1 VTKAETVAAVE
12 SEAATPAAPPL
23 RNRKTDQ
30 LMQGARKVFM
40 ERGFEGASVDEI
52 ARAAG
57 ASKATLYS
65 YFPDKRQLFIA
76 VVEAGCLR
84 QGGMAFGRLDP
95 DEPIEA
101 ALRRIAGE
109 FGSFVLSPG
118 ALEMFR
124 TCIAEAGRFPELGR
138 AFYEAGPGRAR
149 GQLVALLDDAVA
161 RGELAIED
169 TGLAADQFAA
179 LAKARVF
186 LATLLG
192 QPIAPDDPELAR
204 VADEAVATF
213 LARYAAKAPERPR
226 APASAAAGLSR
237 RKPGTTGTAIA

>member
-12 SEAATPAAPPL
+12 SEAAAPAAPPL

-65 YFPDKRQLFIA
+65 YFPDKRQLFTA
-76 VVEAGCLR
+76 VVQAGCLR
-84 QGGMAFGRLDP
+84 QGGGMALGRVDR

-149 GQLVALLDDAVA
+149 AQLVALLDDAVA

-192 QPIAPDDPELAR
+192 QSIAPDDPELAR

-213 LARYAAKAPERPR
+213 LARYAVK
-226 APASAAAGLSR
+226 PA
-237 RKPGTTGTAIA
+237 

>member
-1 VTKAETVAAVE
+1 MAVSDVETTMKPVAEAMAANGRTV
-12 SEAATPAAPPL
+12 

-30 LMQGARKVFM
+30 ILQGARRVFM
-40 ERGFEGASVDEI
+40 EHGFEGASVDEI

-65 YFPDKRQLFIA
+65 YFPDKRQLFTA

-84 QGGMAFGRLDP
+84 QGGGVALGRLDP

-109 FGSFVLSPG
+109 FGAFVLSPG

-138 AFYEAGPGRAR
+138 AFYEAGPERAR
-149 GQLVALLDDAVA
+149 SQLVALLDEAVA
-161 RGELAIED
+161 RGELAIAD

-192 QPIAPDDPELAR
+192 QPIDPDDPELAR

-213 LARYAAKAPERPR
+213 LARYGAR
-226 APASAAAGLSR
+226 
-237 RKPGTTGTAIA
+237 TA

>member
-1 VTKAETVAAVE
+1 MTKAKTVAAMA
-12 SEAATPAAPPL
+12 SEAAAPVAPPV

-57 ASKATLYS
+57 TSKATLYS
-65 YFPDKRQLFIA
+65 YFPDKRQLFTA
-76 VVEAGCLR
+76 VVQAGCLR
-84 QGGMAFGRLDP
+84 QGGGMALGRIDP

-109 FGSFVLSPG
+109 YGAFVLSPG
-118 ALEMFR
+118 AVEMFR

-138 AFYEAGPGRAR
+138 AFYEAGPARAR
-149 GQLVALLDDAVA
+149 AQLVALLDKAVA

-169 TGLAADQFAA
+169 AGLAAEQFAA

-213 LARYAAKAPERPR
+213 LARYAAK
-226 APASAAAGLSR
+226 G
-237 RKPGTTGTAIA
+237 

>member
-1 VTKAETVAAVE
+1 MSSEPVAVRSRKA
-12 SEAATPAAPPL
+12 
-23 RNRKTDQ
+23 DQ

-65 YFPDKRQLFIA
+65 YFPDKRQLFTA
-76 VVEAGCLR
+76 VVEAGCRR
-84 QGGMAFGRLDP
+84 QGGGMALSRLDP
-95 DEPIEA
+95 DEPIEV

-109 FGSFVLSPG
+109 FGAFVLSPG

-138 AFYEAGPGRAR
+138 AFYEAGPARAR
-149 GQLVALLDDAVA
+149 CQLVALLDEAVA
-161 RGELAIED
+161 RDELAIDD

-192 QPIAPDDPELAR
+192 KPIAADDPELAR
-204 VADEAVATF
+204 VADEAVRTF
-213 LARYAAKAPERPR
+213 LARYGAKQ
-226 APASAAAGLSR
+226 G
-237 RKPGTTGTAIA
+237 

>member
-1 VTKAETVAAVE
+1 MSNVETVAAASIE
-12 SEAATPAAPPL
+12 PAVPPVQPG
-23 RNRKTDQ
+23 RSRKTDQ

-76 VVEAGCLR
+76 VVQAGCLR
-84 QGGMAFGRLDP
+84 QGGGVALGRLEP

-109 FGSFVLSPG
+109 FGAFVLSPG

-149 GQLVALLDDAVA
+149 AQLVALLDDAVA

-192 QPIAPDDPELAR
+192 ETIEPDDPELAR

-213 LARYAAKAPERPR
+213 LARYGARPAPEV
-226 APASAAAGLSR
+226 
-237 RKPGTTGTAIA
+237 

>member
-1 VTKAETVAAVE
+1 MSKADTVAKAV
-12 SEAATPAAPPL
+12 APA
-23 RNRKTDQ
+23 RGRKTDQ
-30 LMQGARKVFM
+30 LMQGARRVFM

-57 ASKATLYS
+57 TSKATLYS
-65 YFPDKRQLFIA
+65 YFPDKRRLFTA

-84 QGGMAFGRLDP
+84 EGVALGRVDP
-95 DEPIEA
+95 TEPIEA

-109 FGSFVLSPG
+109 FGAFVLSPG

-138 AFYEAGPGRAR
+138 AFCEAGPARAR
-149 GQLVALLDDAVA
+149 AQLVALLDEAVA

-186 LATLLG
+186 LAALLG
-192 QPIAPDDPELAR
+192 EKPSPDDPELDR
-204 VADEAVATF
+204 IADEAVRTF
-213 LARYAAKAPERPR
+213 LARYAAKA
-226 APASAAAGLSR
+226 
-237 RKPGTTGTAIA
+237 

>member
-1 VTKAETVAAVE
+1 LNGVGTTATKAGSRTEGQ
-12 SEAATPAAPPL
+12 P
-23 RNRKTDQ
+23 RNRKTEQ

-65 YFPDKRQLFIA
+65 YFPDKRQLFTA
-76 VVEAGCLR
+76 VMQAGCRHQGVSLGR
-84 QGGMAFGRLDP
+84 QSP
-95 DEPIEA
+95 DEPIEV
-101 ALRRIAGE
+101 ALRRVAGE

-124 TCIAEAGRFPELGR
+124 TCIAEAGRFPELGQ

-149 GQLVALLDDAVA
+149 AQLVALLDEAVE

-192 QPIAPDDPELAR
+192 KTIDRDDPELVR

-213 LARYAAKAPERPR
+213 LARYAVK
-226 APASAAAGLSR
+226 G
-237 RKPGTTGTAIA
+237 

>member
-1 VTKAETVAAVE
+1 MRGEEGVTKVHLAPSAGAEAAVPG
-12 SEAATPAAPPL
+12 PA

-52 ARAAG
+52 ARVAG

-65 YFPDKRQLFIA
+65 YFPDKRQLFVA
-76 VVEAGCLR
+76 VVQAGCLR
-84 QGGMAFGRLDP
+84 QGGGVALDRLDP
-95 DEPIEA
+95 DEPIET

-109 FGSFVLSPG
+109 FGAFVLSPG

-138 AFYEAGPGRAR
+138 AFYEAGPARAR

-161 RGELAIED
+161 RGELEIED

-192 QPIAPDDPELAR
+192 ETIAADDPELDR

-213 LARYAAKAPERPR
+213 LARYAAK
-226 APASAAAGLSR
+226 S
-237 RKPGTTGTAIA
+237 

>member
-1 VTKAETVAAVE
+1 MSAAGTRVQAPDASSKAGTRDVRSRK
-12 SEAATPAAPPL
+12 SE
-23 RNRKTDQ
+23 Q

-65 YFPDKRQLFIA
+65 YFPDKRQLFTA

-84 QGGMAFGRLDP
+84 QGGGVALGRLDP
-95 DEPIEA
+95 EEPIET
-101 ALRRIAGE
+101 ALLRIAHE
-109 FGSFVLSPG
+109 FGAFVLSPG

-124 TCIAEAGRFPELGR
+124 TCIAEAGRFPELGQ

-149 GQLVALLDDAVA
+149 AQLVALLDDAVA
-161 RGELAIED
+161 REELVIDD

-192 QPIAPDDPELAR
+192 QKIEPDDPELAR
-204 VADEAVATF
+204 VAEAAVATF
-213 LARYAAKAPERPR
+213 LARYAAKA
-226 APASAAAGLSR
+226 G
-237 RKPGTTGTAIA
+237 

>member
-1 VTKAETVAAVE
+1 MTKAETVAAVE
-12 SEAATPAAPPL
+12 SEAAVPAAPPL

-76 VVEAGCLR
+76 VVQAGCLR
-84 QGGMAFGRLDP
+84 QGGMALGRLDP

-109 FGSFVLSPG
+109 FATFVLSPG

-179 LAKARVF
+179 LAKARRVPRDPPRP
-186 LATLLG
+186 ADR
-192 QPIAPDDPELAR
+192 ADDPELAR

-213 LARYAAKAPERPR
+213 LARYAAKAPARPR
-226 APASAAAGLSR
+226 APSSAAAGLSR
-237 RKPGTTGTAIA
+237 RKPGTAGTAIA

>member
-1 VTKAETVAAVE
+1 MSETETVAATSAAAAVE
-12 SEAATPAAPPL
+12 DPPPV

-30 LMQGARKVFM
+30 LIQGARKVFM

-52 ARAAG
+52 ARTAG

-65 YFPDKRQLFIA
+65 YFPDKRQLFTA
-76 VVEAGCLR
+76 VVQAGCLR
-84 QGGMAFGRLDP
+84 QGGGMALGRLDP
-95 DEPIEA
+95 GEPIEA

-109 FGSFVLSPG
+109 FGTFVLSPG

-138 AFYEAGPGRAR
+138 AFYAAGPGRAR
-149 GQLVALLDDAVA
+149 AQLVALLDDAVA
-161 RGELAIED
+161 RGELAIDD

-192 QPIAPDDPELAR
+192 QTIAPDDPELAR

-213 LARYAAKAPERPR
+213 LARYAAK
-226 APASAAAGLSR
+226 PA
-237 RKPGTTGTAIA
+237 